1 MRDNGHH
8 WPLCPTAKTLIRLM
22 RRPLLLHICCAR
34 RLGVTQRSGVQMRN
48 PHGNVAN

>member
-22 RRPLLLHICCAR
+22 RRPLLAALKQ
-34 RLGVTQRSGVQMRN
+34 LTERSCEQGISVVDEE
-48 PHGNVAN
+48 PLAS